1 MPFQWLTMRIGEER
15 ERREREETALAK
27 LPMALMDLHQHL
39 TDCVEAYAE
48 AFGKESASIHF
59 FIDKIRITTCEPK
72 DGKWEV
78 VGKVEIVNVKELPGF
93 KVDRGTD
100 DPLMIEVVVFSGD
113 KFSYRQADQYL
124 TINEV
129 TRRILDRLL
138 FPKLEE

>member
-1 MPFQWLTMRIGEER
+1 MRIGEER
-15 ERREREETALAK
+15 ERREREETTLAK
-27 LPMALMDLHQHL
+27 LPMALIDLHQHL
-39 TDCVEAYAE
+39 TECVEAYTE
-48 AFGKESASIHF
+48 AFGKESAAMHF
-59 FIDKIRITTCEPK
+59 FIDKIRITTREPK
-72 DGKWEV
+72 DGNGEV

-124 TINEV
+124 TIDEV